1 MCCEYVLVV
10 NLTNGTVEIL
20 FCLFVCLFIC
30 LFVAIKLIDV
40 EVA

>member
-20 FCLFVCLFIC
+20 FCLFIC